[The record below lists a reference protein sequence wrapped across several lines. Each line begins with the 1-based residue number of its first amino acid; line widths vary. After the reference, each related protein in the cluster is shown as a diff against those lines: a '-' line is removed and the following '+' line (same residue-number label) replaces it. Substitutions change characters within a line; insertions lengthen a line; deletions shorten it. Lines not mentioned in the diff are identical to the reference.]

1 MFKLSILAG
10 GIVAAI
16 LTPLF
21 LVLGIV
27 IGYYGFRRYQA
38 SKQTEEGVAL
48 SMSGLMNKSYN

>member
-1 MFKLSILAG
+1 M
-10 GIVAAI
+10 AAI

-21 LVLGIV
+21 LVIGIA